1 MTMPAYYCGN
11 ERVYAAASQV
21 PRVKGERVQWVRTL
35 GLESL
40 LARHLPLG
48 NFADQLGGIKD
59 MAEEEL
65 SVAVQRFIAEVPA
78 VVSAGL
84 KKLKGRAAP
93 QFGSQLQEHINSKF
107 TLDGAFV
114 GKFATLDD
122 FYKGPEELI
131 GTPNPKIMQGMQT
144 EHCLRGNSRRKFTT
158 GNYNLTTMPATEWEF
173 VVEPKE
179 GKAYPHTPKEKTLW
193 PKDVEWNGKS
203 GREAEDVE
211 DIMKRK
217 QVTLAGLLKMEV
229 IALRLYTGP
238 MFVLYNA
245 VLRGFPEKDV
255 KCLMDKDG
263 KENRYETTIFAI
275 ASGITKLSKVSE
287 IPHNRRLYRGLG
299 GMILPRQF
307 WEHYPECQVTFTIA
321 AVNCAVADVLKKL
334 EGTKRITQRS
344 NEAADKDEVSQ
355 DGHEAG
361 ADLQGNGSSSFEGV
375 RREADAQQQP
385 AEVTGKARSIF
396 DVSTVY
402 LPINLPVQPDKSQT
416 SKGVRVV
423 KEARQDGE
431 AIRMSVALPI
441 AKGYFMEELQLRFQT
456 AVRELCGGGIDVKI
470 ETVAD
475 KPEDFRGGG
484 ELRQPD

>member
-1 MTMPAYYCGN
+1 
-11 ERVYAAASQV
+11 V

-35 GLESL
+35 GLEGL

-84 KKLKGRAAP
+84 KQLKGRAAAS
-93 QFGSQLQEHINSKF
+93 QFGSKVQEHINSKF

-144 EHCLRGNSRRKFTT
+144 EHCLRGNSQRKFTT
-158 GNYNLTTMPATEWEF
+158 GNYNLTTTPATEWEF
-173 VVEPKE
+173 VVDPKE
-179 GKAYPHTPKEKTLW
+179 GVAYPHTPKDKAQW
-193 PKDVEWNGKS
+193 PKGMDWKGES
-203 GREAEDVE
+203 GRESEDVE
-211 DIMKRK
+211 VIMKRK
-217 QVTLAGLLKMEV
+217 QITLAGLLKMEV

-255 KCLMDKDG
+255 ECLMDKDG

-275 ASGITKLSKVSE
+275 ASGITKLSKVSDV
-287 IPHNRRLYRGLG
+287 PHDRRLYRGLG

-321 AVNCAVADVLKKL
+321 AVNGAAADVLKKL
-334 EGTKRITQRS
+334 DGTKRITQRS
-344 NEAADKDEVSQ
+344 NEETDKVEVSQ
-355 DGHEAG
+355 DGHETG
-361 ADLQGNGSSSFEGV
+361 ADLQGNGSSSLEDV
-375 RREADAQQQP
+375 RCEADAQQQP
-385 AEVTGKARSIF
+385 AEATGKAGSIF

-402 LPINLPVQPDKSQT
+402 LPIKLPVQPGKSQT

-423 KEARQDGE
+423 KEAKQDGE
-431 AIRMSVALPI
+431 VIRMSVALPF
-441 AKGYFMEELQLRFQT
+441 AKGYFMEELQRCFQT
-456 AVRELCGGGIDVKI
+456 AVRELCGGGNDVKI
-470 ETVAD
+470 EAVAD
-475 KPEDFRGGG
+475 KPENFRGGG
-484 ELRQPD
+484 ALRQPD